1 MAGTQAPG
9 VLRCLAK
16 RFWAS
21 KNSCFPGGGNGNMGT
36 ILGKTMENLGNIG
49 KKHLENRKKTLNQQ
63 MVKLVVWGIAGL
75 GF

>member
-1 MAGTQAPG
+1 
-9 VLRCLAK
+9 
-16 RFWAS
+16 
-21 KNSCFPGGGNGNMGT
+21 MGT